1 MRKPN
6 ESRSPPVD
14 YFGYSKPLF
23 FRLQACPTKRSLTKM
38 QWRGKKPLENN
49 KTKPNEENSAAKAKR
64 LADKLRFRLK
74 EASAQRGGSEA
85 FLHWLRSDG
94 KKNA

>member
-1 MRKPN
+1 M
-6 ESRSPPVD
+6 
-14 YFGYSKPLF
+14 
-23 FRLQACPTKRSLTKM
+23 TKM
-38 QWRGKKPLENN
+38 HSRGINSLENT

-85 FLHWLRSDG
+85 FLHWLRSDS
-94 KKNA
+94 KKTA